1 VYEDRDLYEQVF
13 CDVYMTSLT
22 AITVVFASA
31 PLTGENYKVTI
42 LS

>member
-1 VYEDRDLYEQVF
+1 
-13 CDVYMTSLT
+13 MTSLT